1 LFLAAAR
8 DRPASHIQWHLVE
21 LIVLILVVVVV
32 LLVLARGGRYLGQL
46 IVNGIIG
53 VVLLLLTNLV
63 LADEIPLNVLTVLIC
78 AIGGVIGWLII
89 LVLHLLG
96 VAFYVPA

>member
-1 LFLAAAR
+1 M
-8 DRPASHIQWHLVE
+8 E
-21 LIVLILVVVVV
+21 LIVLIVVVVVVV
-32 LLVLARGGRYLGQL
+32 LLVLTRGGRYLGQL

-53 VVLLLLTNLV
+53 LVLLFLTNLF
-63 LADEIPLNVLTVLIC
+63 LADDIPINVLTVLIC
-78 AIGGVIGWLII
+78 AIGGFIGWLII

>member
-1 LFLAAAR
+1 M
-8 DRPASHIQWHLVE
+8 
-21 LIVLILVVVVV
+21 VVVVV
-32 LLVLARGGRYLGQL
+32 LLVLARGGRYLGRL

-53 VVLLLLTNLV
+53 VVLLFLTNLV
-63 LADEIPLNVLTVLIC
+63 LADDIPINVLTVLIC
-78 AIGGVIGWLII
+78 AIGGAIGWLII